1 MADSTTTTST
11 SSTTFL
17 AFILG
22 AVVLAL
28 GIFAY
33 LYFGGDVPA
42 QDEPDITIELPD
54 LPRDNG

>member
-1 MADSTTTTST
+1 MADSTNTAST
-11 SSTTFL
+11 SSNTFL

-33 LYFGGDVPA
+33 LYFGGDVPT

>member
-1 MADSTTTTST
+1 MADSTNNASS

-17 AFILG
+17 AFVLG

-33 LYFGGDVPA
+33 LYFGGDVPT

-54 LPRDNG
+54 LPRNGG